1 MNIKS
6 DFLNALAST
15 PKHPADFRPEN
26 FPGNIHTVE
35 PDNSSPLFFLLSA
48 GITKATMPFSFDI
61 RSLDCFLF
69 LYTKEGCG
77 KLVVGNQVYSLAPS
91 SLLFLDCRERFR
103 LDIAIEPW
111 EYQIFFIAGT
121 SLSYYNELLPDNKP
135 ALIHI
140 TPFSHTALCLEKLLH
155 LTGSDSISSQLMISS
170 LINYVLTVCISSS
183 IKKEDR
189 PIQVASYL
197 SDLKALFDNAFEES
211 YSLDELAERFHISKY
226 RLCREFGNAF
236 GMPPL
241 KYLNH
246 RRIEIAG
253 HLLLTTDLKV
263 HEVGSKVGIDNT
275 NHFISLFRQIYS
287 TTPLEYK
294 QRMTF

>member
-6 DFLNALAST
+6 AFLNALAST
-15 PKHPADFRPEN
+15 PKYPADFQPEN
-26 FPGNIHTVE
+26 FLGNVHTVE
-35 PDNSSPLFFLLSA
+35 PDDSSPLYFLLSA
-48 GITKATMPFSFDI
+48 GTTKATMPFSFDI

-77 KLVVGNQVYSLAPS
+77 KLVVGNQVYSLTPS
-91 SLLFLDCRERFR
+91 SVLFLDCRERFR
-103 LDIAIEPW
+103 LDIAIDPW
-111 EYQIFFIAGT
+111 EYQIFFIAGA
-121 SLSYYNELLPDNKP
+121 SLTYYNKLLADNKP

-140 TPFSHTALCLEKLLH
+140 TPYSQTALCLEKLLH
-155 LTGSDSISSQLMISS
+155 LTGSGSIPSQLMISS
-170 LINYVLTVCISSS
+170 LINYVLTDCVSSS
-183 IKKEDR
+183 IKEKDQS
-189 PIQVASYL
+189 IQVASYL
-197 SDLKALFDNAFEES
+197 SDIKTLFDNSFEKS

-226 RLCREFGNAF
+226 RLCREFGNVF

-246 RRIEIAG
+246 HRIKIAE
-253 HLLLTTDLKV
+253 HLLLTTDLKI

-275 NHFISLFRQIYS
+275 NHFISLFRQIHG

>member
-6 DFLNALAST
+6 VFLNALAST
-15 PKHPADFRPEN
+15 PKCPADFWPEK
-26 FPGNIHTVE
+26 FLGNVHAVE
-35 PDNSSPLFFLLSA
+35 PDDSSPLFFLLSA
-48 GITKATMPFSFDI
+48 GITKATTPFSFDI

-77 KLVVGNQVYSLAPS
+77 KLVVGNQVYSLTPS
-91 SLLFLDCRERFR
+91 SVLFLDCRERFR

-111 EYQIFFIAGT
+111 EYQIFFITGT
-121 SLSYYNELLPDNKP
+121 SLTYYNGLLSDNKP
-135 ALIHI
+135 ALTHI
-140 TPFSHTALCLEKLLH
+140 TPYSQTALCLEKLLH
-155 LTGSDSISSQLMISS
+155 LTGSDSIPSQLMISS
-170 LINYVLTVCISSS
+170 LIDYVLTDCVSSS
-183 IKKEDR
+183 IKEKDR

-197 SDLKALFDNAFEES
+197 SDIKALFDSSFEKS

-226 RLCREFGNAF
+226 RLCREFGIAF

-246 RRIEIAG
+246 HRIKIAG
-253 HLLLTTDLKV
+253 HLLLTTDLKI

-275 NHFISLFRQIYS
+275 NHFISLFRQIHG

-294 QRMTF
+294 QRMTL